1 MLGKWRM
8 SEGVVGQGVRMARSL
23 WIKLDC
29 LNPQSQFGE
38 GARPSEERRKPM
50 SHSVSA

>member
-1 MLGKWRM
+1 MLGKRRM

-29 LNPQSQFGE
+29 LNLNLNRVKVR
-38 GARPSEERRKPM
+38 AHRKN
-50 SHSVSA
+50 A